1 MFISKTTTYLTV
13 CVLHFDLLKNT
24 LKKPPQIGWFFSVEP
39 FHYVRYDR
47 RKGVWDKMRQLLLVI
62 TILLILI
69 LASCTKS
76 EADEKTEILVAAA
89 SSVMPALTKI
99 ATEFEKTNTA
109 IKITFTFG
117 SSGKL
122 AQQIKSGAPIDVF
135 ISASSSD
142 MDMLEEERKI
152 ESDTRIDITSNT
164 LVVIRQK
171 NADNSL
177 NNEGN
182 PFMFEINHFG
192 IGNPNTVPAGVYA
205 KEALTKLGEWETL
218 EPKFVYGK
226 DVRQVLTFV
235 ETGNAEMGIVFTS
248 DAQSS
253 SKVEVISEIDP
264 TLHSSA
270 VYPGAVVTATKQP
283 KVASAFL
290 DYMKTPEVQKILVD
304 YGFTN

>member
-1 MFISKTTTYLTV
+1 M
-13 CVLHFDLLKNT
+13 
-24 LKKPPQIGWFFSVEP
+24 EP

-47 RKGVWDKMRQLLLVI
+47 RKGVWDKMRRLLLVI
-62 TILLILI
+62 TILLMLI

-76 EADEKTEILVAAA
+76 EADEKIEILVAAA
-89 SSVMPALTKI
+89 SSMTPALTEI
-99 ATEFEKTNTA
+99 ATEFEKVNKG
-109 IKITFTFG
+109 IQVTFTFG

-122 AQQIKSGAPIDVF
+122 AQQIKNGAPVDVF

-142 MDMLEEERKI
+142 MDTLEVDKKI

-171 NADNSL
+171 NGDNSL
-177 NNEGN
+177 LNEEN
-182 PFMFEINHFG
+182 PFTSKIDHFA
-192 IGNPNTVPAGVYA
+192 IGNPDTVPAGVYA

-218 EPKFVYGK
+218 EPKLVFGK

-248 DAQSS
+248 DAHSS
-253 SKVEVISEIDP
+253 NKVEVISEIDP
-264 TLHSSA
+264 KLHSSA
-270 VYPGAVVTATKQP
+270 VYPGALITATKQP
-283 KVASAFL
+283 KAASAFL

>member
-1 MFISKTTTYLTV
+1 
-13 CVLHFDLLKNT
+13 
-24 LKKPPQIGWFFSVEP
+24 
-39 FHYVRYDR
+39 
-47 RKGVWDKMRQLLLVI
+47 MRQLLLVI
-62 TILLILI
+62 TILLMLI

-76 EADEKTEILVAAA
+76 TADNKTEILVAAA
-89 SSVMPALTKI
+89 SSMTPALTEI
-99 ATEFEKTNTA
+99 ATEFEKANKD
-109 IKITFTFG
+109 IQITFTFG

-122 AQQIKSGAPIDVF
+122 AQQIKSGAPVDVF

-142 MDMLEEERKI
+142 MDTLEEEHKI
-152 ESDTRIDITSNT
+152 ESDTRSDITSNT

-171 NADNSL
+171 NGDHSL
-177 NNEGN
+177 LNEEN
-182 PFMFEINHFG
+182 PFTSEINHFA
-192 IGNPNTVPAGVYA
+192 IGNPDTVPAGVYA

-218 EPKFVYGK
+218 EPKFVFGK

-253 SKVEVISEIDP
+253 EKVEVISKIDP

-270 VYPGAVVTATKQP
+270 VYPGAIVIATKQP
-283 KVASAFL
+283 KAARAFL

>member
-1 MFISKTTTYLTV
+1 
-13 CVLHFDLLKNT
+13 
-24 LKKPPQIGWFFSVEP
+24 
-39 FHYVRYDR
+39 
-47 RKGVWDKMRQLLLVI
+47 MRQLLLVI
-62 TILLILI
+62 TILLMLI

-89 SSVMPALTKI
+89 SSMTPALTEI
-99 ATEFEKTNTA
+99 ATEFEKANTD
-109 IKITFTFG
+109 IQITFTFG

-122 AQQIKSGAPIDVF
+122 AQQIKSGAPVDIF

-142 MDMLEEERKI
+142 MDTLEEGHKI
-152 ESDTRIDITSNT
+152 ESDTRVDITSNT

-171 NADNSL
+171 NGDNSSL
-177 NNEGN
+177 NEDN
-182 PFMFEINHFG
+182 PFTFEIDHFA

-218 EPKFVYGK
+218 EPKLVFGK

-248 DAQSS
+248 DARSS
-253 SKVEVISEIDP
+253 DKVEVDSKIDP

-270 VYPGAVVTATKQP
+270 VYPGARITATKQP
-283 KVASAFL
+283 EAAKAFL
-290 DYMKTPEVQKILVD
+290 DYMTTPEVQKILAD
-304 YGFTN
+304 YGFIN